1 MWIVKRKK
9 KKGKIWQI
17 HLMLWLDNKLN
28 RHLNVTQNKIK
39 TEKKK
44 TKKETKKKQTT
55 KQQSQNK
62 QNQNPKQKSEK
73 KEWLLNCPFK
83 CKKVP

>member
-1 MWIVKRKK
+1 MKFLSLNTSLKVLPNLGRYNLKKNKKR
-9 KKGKIWQI
+9 
-17 HLMLWLDNKLN
+17 NK
-28 RHLNVTQNKIK
+28 
-39 TEKKK
+39 
-44 TKKETKKKQTT
+44 KKKQTT